1 MSGACGANVHTA
13 AVPRFFLL
21 LLTFVLAGCTSG
33 GFTGAYQLPLPGG
46 ADLGDHPYRVVA
58 HFGDVLDLVPHAGVK
73 VHDVAVGRV
82 EKIELARDNTTAVV
96 TMLVNGGV
104 RLPANASAELRQSS
118 LLGEKF
124 VELQSPE
131 QPSGSLADGAVIPLD
146 RTNRNPEIEEVL
158 GALSL
163 LLNGGGINQL
173 SSIVDEVNAALE
185 GNEPELRA
193 TLANIDKVV
202 KTLDGEKN
210 NITNAIDA
218 LGRLSTNLVA
228 QTGDLKIAL
237 EQLGPGLTV
246 VNEQRDQLVSMLS
259 ALENLSTVAVDTVN
273 RSRNDL
279 VEDLQLLAP
288 TIQKLAEAGAD
299 LPNSLQFLVTY
310 PFTDYFLNTVKGD
323 YVNVDVKFD
332 LDLSVLLENIENA
345 STPFIPIP
353 GVNTPTQQQAPAE
366 PLTPLPT
373 LPTPPDSSSPGGL
386 LGMLGSLLGGGS

>member
-1 MSGACGANVHTA
+1 MKRL
-13 AVPRFFLL
+13 VPLL
-21 LLTFVLAGCTSG
+21 MVLALAGCSSG
-33 GFTGAYQLPLPGG
+33 GFSGAYQLPLPGG

-82 EKIELARDNTTAVV
+82 EKIELAQDNTTAVV
-96 TMLVNGGV
+96 TMLVNGDV
-104 RLPANASAELRQSS
+104 SLPANASAELRQSS

-124 VELQSPE
+124 VELQAP
-131 QPSGSLADGAVIPLD
+131 QAPDGSLVDGAVIPLE

-173 SSIVDEVNAALE
+173 STIVDELNAALD

-193 TLANIDKVV
+193 TLSNIDTVV
-202 KTLDGEKN
+202 RTLDAEKN
-210 NITNAIDA
+210 NITKAIDA
-218 LGRLSTNLVA
+218 LARLSTNLAA
-228 QTGDLKIAL
+228 QTDDIKVAL
-237 EQLGPGLTV
+237 EQLGPGLAV
-246 VNEQRDQLVSMLS
+246 VNQQRDQLVNMLS
-259 ALENLSTVAVDTVN
+259 ALENLSNVAVDTVN
-273 RSRNDL
+273 RSRDDIVDDL
-279 VEDLQLLAP
+279 RLLAP
-288 TIQKLAEAGAD
+288 TIQKLAEAGAN

-345 STPFIPIP
+345 STPLIPIP
-353 GVNTPTQQQAPAE
+353 GITPAPTQAAPADP
-366 PLTPLPT
+366 PLPVPT
-373 LPTPPDSSSPGGL
+373 LPPAPTTTDGGL
-386 LGMLGSLLGGGS
+386 IGLLGSLLGGGR

>member
-1 MSGACGANVHTA
+1 VS
-13 AVPRFFLL
+13 LL
-21 LLTFVLAGCTSG
+21 VVFALAGCSSG
-33 GFTGAYQLPLPGG
+33 GFSGAYQLPLPGG

-82 EKIELARDNTTAVV
+82 EKIELAKDNTTAVV
-96 TMLVNGGV
+96 TMLVNGDV
-104 RLPANASAELRQSS
+104 RLPENANAELRQSS

-124 VELQSPE
+124 VELQAPQAPE
-131 QPSGSLADGAVIPLD
+131 GSLVDGAVIPLE

-173 SSIVDEVNAALE
+173 STIVDELNAALD

-193 TLANIDKVV
+193 TLSNIDVV
-202 KTLDGEKN
+202 VRTLDAEKN
-210 NITNAIDA
+210 NITKAIDA
-218 LGRLSTNLVA
+218 LARLSTNLAA
-228 QTGDLKIAL
+228 QTDDIKVAL
-237 EQLGPGLTV
+237 DQLGPGLAV
-246 VNEQRDQLVSMLS
+246 VNEQRDQLVTMLN
-259 ALENLSTVAVDTVN
+259 ALENLSNVAVDTIN
-273 RSRNDL
+273 RSRDDIVDDL
-279 VEDLQLLAP
+279 RLLAP
-288 TIQKLAEAGAD
+288 TLQKLAEAGAN

-345 STPFIPIP
+345 STPLIPLP
-353 GVNTPTQQQAPAE
+353 GITPSTTPTPTPADP
-366 PLTPLPT
+366 PLPVPT
-373 LPTPPDSSSPGGL
+373 LPDTSTDGGLIGL
-386 LGMLGSLLGGGS
+386 LGTLLGGGR